1 MDLSSQHTQ
10 KVAEV
15 EQAMQQKLIER
26 QRVYE
31 EAFNQDMKQY
41 LSTGHVEHRGKLPF
55 LLWHNLTTLTLLLAV
70 KRYLH
75 IDGQYQ
81 KRLVLQVVVTMTT
94 EFNFPQVYAVHWCD
108 ATVDSF
114 TVTWPNTLIGANAHR
129 HTQHWSAFL
138 SFLISRK
145 EAERLS
151 EN

>member
-55 LLWHNLTTLTLLLAV
+55 LLWHNDINVAV
-70 KRYLH
+70 
-75 IDGQYQ
+75 G
-81 KRLVLQVVVTMTT
+81 
-94 EFNFPQVYAVHWCD
+94 W
-108 ATVDSF
+108 
-114 TVTWPNTLIGANAHR
+114 
-129 HTQHWSAFL
+129 
-138 SFLISRK
+138 
-145 EAERLS
+145 
-151 EN
+151 